1 MKDDILER
9 VRKRA
14 KDGREYAISSD
25 PNPEVVAWYLL
36 SIVDMIDR
44 EMKPRLEDKA
54 SKVMNQTFSDV
65 ASDLKFNAN
74 VAVVIGRMYK
84 GEALRYRY
92 DRVSHP
98 GGDPEWRLG
107 RTHIDEK
114 VAEYMV
120 RKGIVYETQD
130 TGSTTIYKLRK
141 YNG

>member
-36 SIVDMIDR
+36 SIVEMIDR
-44 EMKPRLEDKA
+44 EIKPSLEDKA
-54 SKVMNQTFSDV
+54 SKVMHQTFSDV

-84 GEALRYRY
+84 GEALRFVY

-98 GGDPEWRLG
+98 GGDQEWRLG
-107 RTHIDEK
+107 RSYIDKK

-120 RKGIVYETQD
+120 RKGIVYETED
-130 TGSTTIYKLRK
+130 TGTTIIYQLRK
-141 YNG
+141 YDG